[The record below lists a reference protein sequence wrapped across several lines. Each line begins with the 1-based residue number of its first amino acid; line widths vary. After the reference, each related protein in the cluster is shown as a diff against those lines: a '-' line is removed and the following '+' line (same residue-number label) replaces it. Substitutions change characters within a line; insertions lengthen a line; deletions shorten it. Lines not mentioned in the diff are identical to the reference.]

1 MNKNVFYVLS
11 FFITFDYL
19 KMNEINFFQ
28 ECVVEVKFLGK
39 SMQSMQIMKFNKS
52 FLTQ

>member
-1 MNKNVFYVLS
+1 MNKNDFQVLS
-11 FFITFDYL
+11 FFITFDHL
-19 KMNEINFFQ
+19 KMNEINFFL

-39 SMQSMQIMKFNKS
+39 SMQSIQIIKFNKS